1 MGGLLT
7 ALNAGKTSLSTN
19 QKVIEIAGN
28 NIANVN
34 TPGYSRQKAILT
46 PYPSLNFNG
55 FMIGQGVKVGDIVR
69 EHDAFLS
76 TQIQDKSATYGEAD
90 AKTFPL
96 AELERVFG
104 ISEGGISTEIDNFF
118 DSWQELTANPGG
130 QTERDIVI
138 QRGELLAS
146 SFHTAVAEL
155 DGVKR
160 NIDESLLSKV
170 DGVNDSLQRVADLN
184 IRISA
189 IESSGQSA
197 NTFRD
202 ERDLLL
208 ADLSSS
214 IGIQSLE
221 DKEGN
226 VSVQLPGGQPLVQKG
241 NALTLQ
247 GEVVADELQL
257 QVTTSSGTS
266 TPVDTTTLGGAF
278 KGLLEVRDQLIPD
291 LEEQLDKLAYSL
303 AKGVNDLHNPNSPT
317 LDTNGNPV
325 LDGGGNPIPIGGKF
339 FFNEI
344 SDQEGAAN
352 AITVA
357 LTSPSEVI
365 TGASGAPGDNTIALQ
380 IAELGSAK
388 IVDGTDTLT
397 GAYSRISAQVGLE
410 AGQNELAT
418 AANEDTMTQLKNLRD
433 GKVGVS
439 LEEEMINLIQYQK
452 GFEASAKF
460 LATVDEMM
468 DTILTI
474 KR

>member
-1 MGGLLT
+1 MGGLLV

-19 QKVIEIAGN
+19 QKVIEVSGN

-76 TQIQDKSATYGEAD
+76 TQIQDKSAAYGEAD

-96 AELERVFG
+96 AELERLFG
-104 ISEGGISTEIDNFF
+104 IAEGGISTEIDNFF

-138 QRGELLAS
+138 QRGELLAD
-146 SFHTAVAEL
+146 SFHTTVAEL

-170 DGVNDSLQRVADLN
+170 DGINDNLQRVADLN
-184 IRISA
+184 IRIST
-189 IESSGQSA
+189 IEASGQSA

-208 ADLSSS
+208 ADLSSA

-226 VSVQLPGGQPLVQKG
+226 VMVQLPGGQPLVQKG
-241 NALTLQ
+241 TALTLEA
-247 GEVVADELQL
+247 EVVDDALQL
-257 QVTTSSGTS
+257 QVNTGTTA
-266 TPVDTTTLGGAF
+266 TPVDPTTLGGAF
-278 KGLLEVRDQLIPD
+278 KGLLEIRDELIPD
-291 LEEQLDKLAYSL
+291 LRGQLDKLAYTL
-303 AKGVNDLHNPNSPT
+303 ATEVNAVHSTGTDLNDNT
-317 LDTNGNPV
+317 GIL
-325 LDGGGNPIPIGGKF
+325 F
-339 FFNEI
+339 FADITSEA
-344 SDQEGAAN
+344 GAAN
-352 AITVA
+352 ALSVA
-357 LTSPSEVI
+357 LSSPDQVAAGLS
-365 TGASGAPGDNTIALQ
+365 SAPGDNTIALK
-380 IAELGSAK
+380 IAELSSAK

-460 LATVDEMM
+460 LSTVDELME
-468 DTILTI
+468 TILSI

>member
-1 MGGLLT
+1 MGGLFT
-7 ALNAGKTSLSTN
+7 ALNAAKTSLSTH
-19 QKVIEIAGN
+19 QKVIEISGN
-28 NIANVN
+28 NISNVN

-46 PYPSLNFNG
+46 PFPALNFNG
-55 FMIGQGVKVGDIVR
+55 FTIGQGVKVGDIVR

-76 TQIQDKSATYGEAD
+76 SQIQQKSAAYGEAD

-104 ISEGGISTEIDNFF
+104 ISEGGISGEIDNFF

-146 SFHTAVAEL
+146 SFHTALTQL
-155 DGVKR
+155 DGVNR
-160 NIDESLLSKV
+160 NIDESLLSRI

-189 IESSGQSA
+189 IESSGQTA

-202 ERDLLL
+202 ERDMLL
-208 ADLSSS
+208 ADLSAA
-214 IGIQSLE
+214 IGVQSLE

-226 VSVQLPGGQPLVQKG
+226 VMVQLPGGQPLVQKG
-241 NALTLQ
+241 SVLKL
-247 GEVVADELQL
+247 ESVIVEDEFRM
-257 QVTTSSGTS
+257 QVTTSTGTS
-266 TPVDTTTLGGAF
+266 TPVDTTSLGGAF
-278 KGLLEVRDQLIPD
+278 KGLLEIRDTLIPD
-291 LEEQLDKLAYSL
+291 LEGQLDKLAYTL
-303 AKGVNDLHNPNSPT
+303 ATEVNALHSSGTDL
-317 LDTNGNPV
+317 NGNT
-325 LDGGGNPIPIGGKF
+325 GNAF
-339 FFNEI
+339 FEAMPTVAPPA
-344 SDQEGAAN
+344 DPWLGAAN
-352 AITVA
+352 ALEVA
-357 LTSPSEVI
+357 LTSPDQLA
-365 TGASGAPGDNTIALQ
+365 TGTSGAPGDNSIVLQ
-380 IAELGSAK
+380 IASLGSAK

-418 AANEDTMTQLKNLRD
+418 AANQDTMTQLQNLRD
-433 GKVGVS
+433 SKVGVS
-439 LEEEMINLIQYQK
+439 LEEEMINLIQFQK

-468 DTILTI
+468 DTILSI

>member
-55 FMIGQGVKVGDIVR
+55 FTVGQGVKVGNIVR
-69 EHDAFLS
+69 EHDAFLT
-76 TQIQDKSATYGEAD
+76 TQIQDKSVAYGEAD
-90 AKTFPL
+90 SKTFPL

-104 ISEGGISTEIDNFF
+104 ISDGGISTEIDNFF
-118 DSWQELTANPGG
+118 DSWQELTVNPGG

-138 QRGELLAS
+138 QRGELLAD
-146 SFHTAVAEL
+146 SFHTATAEL

-170 DGVNDSLQRVADLN
+170 DGVNSSLQRVADLN
-184 IRISA
+184 LRIST

-221 DKEGN
+221 DKDGH
-226 VSVQLPGGQPLVQKG
+226 VSVQLPGGQPLVQKST
-241 NALTLQ
+241 ALTLV
-247 GEVVADELQL
+247 GGVNSDDELQL
-257 QVTTSSGTS
+257 QVTSNGTS
-266 TPVDTTTLGGAF
+266 TPIDTTTLGGAF

-291 LEEQLDKLAYSL
+291 LQGQLDKLAYSL
-303 AKGVNDLHNPNSPT
+303 AKGVNDLHT
-317 LDTNGNPV
+317 TGTDLNGNTDV
-325 LDGGGNPIPIGGKF
+325 LF
-339 FFNEI
+339 FDAPPAPSPPANI
-344 SDQEGAAN
+344 WDGAAN
-352 AITVA
+352 ALNVA
-357 LTSPSEVI
+357 LSAPGELAAGQSTVPGQS
-365 TGASGAPGDNTIALQ
+365 AAPGDNTIALQ

-388 IVDGTDTLT
+388 IVDGTDTLN
-397 GAYSRISAQVGLE
+397 GAYSRISSQVGLE

-418 AANEDTMTQLKNLRD
+418 AANEDTMVQLKNLRD

-439 LEEEMINLIQYQK
+439 LEEEMINLIQFQK

-468 DTILTI
+468 NTILSI

>member
-34 TPGYSRQKAILT
+34 TPGYSRQKAILE

-55 FMIGQGVKVGDIVR
+55 FMIGQGVQVGDIVR

-76 TQIQDKSATYGEAD
+76 SQIQEKSASYGEAD

-96 AELERVFG
+96 AELERLFG
-104 ISEGGISTEIDNFF
+104 ITDGGLSTEIDNFF

-138 QRGELLAS
+138 QRGELLAD
-146 SFHTAVAEL
+146 SFHTAVSEL

-160 NIDESLLSKV
+160 NIDESLLSKI
-170 DGVNDSLQRVADLN
+170 DGINNNLQRVADLN
-184 IRISA
+184 TRISA
-189 IESSGQSA
+189 IEASGQSA

-202 ERDLLL
+202 ERDQLLNE
-208 ADLSSS
+208 LSSS

-226 VSVQLPGGQPLVQKG
+226 IMIQLPGGQPLVQKG
-241 NALTLQ
+241 TALTLE

-257 QVTTSSGTS
+257 QVNSNGTTV
-266 TPVDTTTLGGAF
+266 PVDTSTLGGAF

-291 LEEQLDKLAYSL
+291 LEGQLDKLAYTL
-303 AKGVNDLHNPNSPT
+303 VTEVNALHSTGTDLNGSTGNLFFDAPPSPAPPA
-317 LDTNGNPV
+317 DIW
-325 LDGGGNPIPIGGKF
+325 D
-339 FFNEI
+339 
-344 SDQEGAAN
+344 GAAN
-352 AITVA
+352 AIAVA
-357 LTSPSEVI
+357 LSSPDEVAAGQTS
-365 TGASGAPGDNTIALQ
+365 APGDNTIALQ
-380 IAELGSAK
+380 IAELGNAK
-388 IVDGTDTLT
+388 IVDGTDTLV

-418 AANEDTMTQLKNLRD
+418 AANEDTMTQLQNLRD

-460 LATVDEMM
+460 LSTVDEMM

>member
-34 TPGYSRQKAILT
+34 TPGYSRQKAILE

-55 FMIGQGVKVGDIVR
+55 FMIGQGVQVGDIVR

-76 TQIQDKSATYGEAD
+76 SQIQEKSASYGEAD

-96 AELERVFG
+96 AELERLFG
-104 ISEGGISTEIDNFF
+104 ITDGGLSTEIDNFF

-138 QRGELLAS
+138 QRGELLAD
-146 SFHTAVAEL
+146 SFHTAVSEL

-160 NIDESLLSKV
+160 NMDESLLSKI
-170 DGVNDSLQRVADLN
+170 DGINNNLQRVADLN
-184 IRISA
+184 TRISA
-189 IESSGQSA
+189 IEASGQSA

-202 ERDLLL
+202 ERDQLLNE
-208 ADLSSS
+208 LSSS

-226 VSVQLPGGQPLVQKG
+226 IMIQLPGGQPLVQKG
-241 NALTLQ
+241 TALTLE

-257 QVTTSSGTS
+257 QVNSNGTTV
-266 TPVDTTTLGGAF
+266 PVDTSTLGGAF

-291 LEEQLDKLAYSL
+291 LEGQLDKLAYTL
-303 AKGVNDLHNPNSPT
+303 VTEVNALHSTGTDLNGSTGNLFFDAPPSPAPPA
-317 LDTNGNPV
+317 DIW
-325 LDGGGNPIPIGGKF
+325 D
-339 FFNEI
+339 
-344 SDQEGAAN
+344 GAAN
-352 AITVA
+352 AIAVA
-357 LTSPSEVI
+357 LSSPDEVAAGQTS
-365 TGASGAPGDNTIALQ
+365 APGDNTIALQ
-380 IAELGSAK
+380 IAELGNAK
-388 IVDGTDTLT
+388 IVDGTDTLV

-418 AANEDTMTQLKNLRD
+418 AANEDTMTQLQNLRD

-460 LATVDEMM
+460 LSTVDEMM

>member
-76 TQIQDKSATYGEAD
+76 TQIQDKSSAYGEAD

-104 ISEGGISTEIDNFF
+104 ISDNGLSTEIDNFF

-138 QRGELLAS
+138 QRGELLAN

-170 DGVNDSLQRVADLN
+170 DGVNDSLQQVADLN

-208 ADLSSS
+208 SDLSSS

-226 VSVQLPGGQPLVQKG
+226 VMVQLPGGQPLVQRG
-241 NALTLQ
+241 NAMTLE
-247 GEVVADELQL
+247 GAVVADELQL
-257 QVTTSSGTS
+257 QVTTNSGTS

-291 LEEQLDKLAYSL
+291 LEGQLDKLAYSL
-303 AKGVNDLHNPNSPT
+303 AKGVNDLHT
-317 LDTNGNPV
+317 TGTDLNGNTGV
-325 LDGGGNPIPIGGKF
+325 LF
-339 FFNEI
+339 FDAPPSPASPANI
-344 SDQEGAAN
+344 WDGAAN
-352 AITVA
+352 ALNVA
-357 LTSPSEVI
+357 LSSPDQLAAGQS
-365 TGASGAPGDNTIALQ
+365 AAPGDNTIALQ

-418 AANEDTMTQLKNLRD
+418 AANEDTMIQLKNLRD

-460 LATVDEMM
+460 LATVNEMM

-474 KR
+474 

>member
-1 MGGLLT
+1 MGGLLV

-76 TQIQDKSATYGEAD
+76 TQIQDKSAAYGEAD

-104 ISEGGISTEIDNFF
+104 ISEGGLSTEIDNFF

-160 NIDESLLSKV
+160 NIDESLLSRI

-214 IGIQSLE
+214 VGIQSLE

-226 VSVQLPGGQPLVQKG
+226 VLVQLPGGQPLVQKG
-241 NALTLQ
+241 NALTLE

-291 LEEQLDKLAYSL
+291 LEGQLDKLAYSL
-303 AKGVNDLHNPNSPT
+303 ATEVNDLHKTGSD
-317 LDTNGNPV
+317 LNGNTNV
-325 LDGGGNPIPIGGKF
+325 LFFDAPPITVPPA
-339 FFNEI
+339 NLW
-344 SDQEGAAN
+344 DGAAN
-352 AITVA
+352 ALSVA
-357 LTSPSEVI
+357 LSSPDQLAVGLS
-365 TGASGAPGDNTIALQ
+365 SAPGDNTIALK

-388 IVDGTDTLT
+388 IVGGTDTLT

-460 LATVDEMM
+460 LSTVDEMM

>member
-1 MGGLLT
+1 MGGLLV

-19 QKVIEIAGN
+19 QKVIEVSGN

-76 TQIQDKSATYGEAD
+76 TQIQDKSAGYGEAD

-104 ISEGGISTEIDNFF
+104 ISDGGISTDIDSFF

-138 QRGELLAS
+138 QRGELLAD
-146 SFHTAVAEL
+146 SFHTALAEL

-160 NIDESLLSKV
+160 NIDESLLSKI

-184 IRISA
+184 IRIST
-189 IESSGQSA
+189 IESSGQTA

-226 VSVQLPGGQPLVQKG
+226 VMVQLPGGQPLVQKG
-241 NALTLQ
+241 NALTLE
-247 GEVVADELQL
+247 GEVVDDELQL
-257 QVTTSSGTS
+257 QVNTGSTS
-266 TPVDTTTLGGAF
+266 TPIDTTTVGGAF

-291 LEEQLDKLAYSL
+291 LESQLDKLAYSL
-303 AKGVNDLHNPNSPT
+303 ATEVNALHSTGRDLNDNTGILFFDAPPSPT
-317 LDTNGNPV
+317 PPANLWD
-325 LDGGGNPIPIGGKF
+325 
-339 FFNEI
+339 
-344 SDQEGAAN
+344 GAAN
-352 AITVA
+352 ALNVA
-357 LTSPSEVI
+357 ISSPDQLAAGLTS
-365 TGASGAPGDNTIALQ
+365 APGDNTIALQ

-460 LATVDEMM
+460 LSTVDEMM

>member
-19 QKVIEIAGN
+19 QKVIEISGN

-34 TPGYSRQKAILT
+34 TPGYSRQKAILQ

-55 FMIGQGVKVGDIVR
+55 FTIGQGVKVGDIVR
-69 EHDAFLS
+69 EHDAFL
-76 TQIQDKSATYGEAD
+76 TNQIQDKSATYGEAE

-96 AELERVFG
+96 AELERLFG
-104 ISEGGISTEIDNFF
+104 ISENGLSTEIDNFF
-118 DSWQELTANPGG
+118 DSWQELTTNPGG

-138 QRGELLAS
+138 QRGELLAD
-146 SFHTAVAEL
+146 SFHTAVSEL
-155 DGVKR
+155 DGIKR
-160 NIDESLLSKV
+160 NIDESLLSKI
-170 DGVNDSLQRVADLN
+170 DGVNDRLQRIADLN

-226 VSVQLPGGQPLVQKG
+226 VMVQLPGGQPLVQKG
-241 NALTLQ
+241 SVLTLE
-247 GEVVADELQL
+247 GEVVDDDLQL
-257 QVTTSSGTS
+257 QVTSNGTS

-278 KGLLEVRDQLIPD
+278 KGLLEVRNELIPD
-291 LEEQLDKLAYSL
+291 LEGQLDKLAYSL
-303 AKGVNDLHNPNSPT
+303 STEVNALHSTGTDLNGITGSLFFAAPPSPAPPANIW
-317 LDTNGNPV
+317 D
-325 LDGGGNPIPIGGKF
+325 
-339 FFNEI
+339 
-344 SDQEGAAN
+344 GAAN
-352 AITVA
+352 ALSVA
-357 LTSPSEVI
+357 LSSPDLLAAGQTS
-365 TGASGAPGDNTIALQ
+365 APGDNIIALS
-380 IAELGSAK
+380 IAELSSAK

-418 AANEDTMTQLKNLRD
+418 VANEDTMTQLKNLRD

-460 LATVDEMM
+460 LATIDEMM

>member
-1 MGGLLT
+1 MGGLLV
-7 ALNAGKTSLSTN
+7 ALNAGRTSLSTN

-46 PYPSLNFNG
+46 PFPSLNFNG

-69 EHDAFLS
+69 EHDAFLT
-76 TQIQDKSATYGEAD
+76 TQIQDKSAAYGEAE

-96 AELERVFG
+96 AELERLFG
-104 ISEGGISTEIDNFF
+104 LSENGLSTDIDNYF
-118 DSWQELTANPGG
+118 DSWQELTSNPGG
-130 QTERDIVI
+130 QAERDIVI
-138 QRGELLAS
+138 QRGELLAD

-155 DGVKR
+155 DGIKR

-170 DGVNDSLQRVADLN
+170 DGINYNLQQVAELN
-184 IRISA
+184 TRISA

-202 ERDLLL
+202 QRDQLLSE
-208 ADLSSS
+208 LSSS

-226 VSVQLPGGQPLVQKG
+226 VLVQLPGGQPLVQKG
-241 NALTLQ
+241 NALTLV
-247 GEVVADELQL
+247 GEVVADDLQM
-257 QVTTSSGTS
+257 QVNTSNGTS
-266 TPVDTTTLGGAF
+266 TPINITTLGGAF
-278 KGLLEVRDQLIPD
+278 KGLLDVRNELIPD
-291 LEEQLDKLAYSL
+291 LEGQLDKLAYSL
-303 AKGVNDLHNPNSPT
+303 TTEVNALHTTGTDLNGSSGNLFFDAPPSPAPPANIW
-317 LDTNGNPV
+317 D
-325 LDGGGNPIPIGGKF
+325 
-339 FFNEI
+339 
-344 SDQEGAAN
+344 GAAN
-352 AITVA
+352 AIEVA
-357 LTSPSEVI
+357 LSTPDQVAAGQ
-365 TGASGAPGDNTIALQ
+365 TGAVGDNTIALAM
-380 IAELGSAK
+380 AELGNAK
-388 IVDGTDTLT
+388 IVDGTDTLV
-397 GAYSRISAQVGLE
+397 GAYSRISAQVGIE
-410 AGQNELAT
+410 AGQNKLAT
-418 AANEDTMTQLKNLRD
+418 TANEDTMIQLQNLRD

-460 LATVDEMM
+460 LSTVDEMM

>member
-1 MGGLLT
+1 MGGLFT
-7 ALNAGKTSLSTN
+7 ALNAAKTSLSTH
-19 QKVIEIAGN
+19 QKVIEISGN

-46 PYPSLNFNG
+46 PFPALNFNG
-55 FMIGQGVKVGDIVR
+55 FTIGQGVKVGDIVR

-76 TQIQDKSATYGEAD
+76 SQIQQKSSAYGEAD

-104 ISEGGISTEIDNFF
+104 ISEGGISGEIDNFF

-146 SFHTAVAEL
+146 SFHTALTQL
-155 DGVKR
+155 DGVNR
-160 NIDESLLSKV
+160 NIDESLLSRI

-189 IESSGQSA
+189 IESSGQTA

-202 ERDLLL
+202 ERDMLL
-208 ADLSSS
+208 ADLSAA

-226 VSVQLPGGQPLVQKG
+226 VMVQLPGGQPLVQKG
-241 NALTLQ
+241 SVLKL
-247 GEVVADELQL
+247 ESVIVEKEFRM
-257 QVTTSSGTS
+257 QVTTSTGTS

-278 KGLLEVRDQLIPD
+278 KGLLEIRDNLIPD
-291 LEEQLDKLAYSL
+291 LEGQLDKLAYTL
-303 AKGVNDLHNPNSPT
+303 ATEVNALHSTGTDLNGTTGNLFFEALPT
-317 LDTNGNPV
+317 VDPPDDPWL
-325 LDGGGNPIPIGGKF
+325 
-339 FFNEI
+339 
-344 SDQEGAAN
+344 GAAN
-352 AITVA
+352 ALKVA
-357 LTSPSEVI
+357 LTSPNQLAAGE
-365 TGASGAPGDNTIALQ
+365 SGAPGDNTIALQ
-380 IAELGSAK
+380 IAALSSAK

-410 AGQNELAT
+410 AGQNKLAT
-418 AANEDTMTQLKNLRD
+418 AANGDTMTQLQNLRD
-433 GKVGVS
+433 SKVGVS
-439 LEEEMINLIQYQK
+439 LEEEMINLIQFQK

-468 DTILTI
+468 DTILSI

>member
-1 MGGLLT
+1 MGGLLV

-19 QKVIEIAGN
+19 QKVIEISGN

-76 TQIQDKSATYGEAD
+76 TQIQDKSAGYGEAD

-104 ISEGGISTEIDNFF
+104 ISEGGISTEIDSFF

-138 QRGELLAS
+138 QRGELLAD

-160 NIDESLLSKV
+160 NIDESLLSRI
-170 DGVNDSLQRVADLN
+170 DGINDGLQRVADLN
-184 IRISA
+184 IRIST

-226 VSVQLPGGQPLVQKG
+226 VMVQLPGGQPLVQKG
-241 NALTLQ
+241 NALTLE
-247 GEVVADELQL
+247 GEVIADELQL
-257 QVTTSSGTS
+257 QVNTGTTL
-266 TPVDTTTLGGAF
+266 TPIDTTTVGGAF

-291 LEEQLDKLAYSL
+291 LESQLDKLAYSL
-303 AKGVNDLHNPNSPT
+303 ATEVNDLHSTGRDLNDNTGVLFFDALPVTVPPANPW
-317 LDTNGNPV
+317 D
-325 LDGGGNPIPIGGKF
+325 
-339 FFNEI
+339 
-344 SDQEGAAN
+344 GAAN
-352 AITVA
+352 ALNVA
-357 LTSPSEVI
+357 ISSPDQLAAGQTS
-365 TGASGAPGDNTIALQ
+365 APGDNTLALQ

-460 LATVDEMM
+460 LSTVDEMM

>member
-1 MGGLLT
+1 MGGLLV

-34 TPGYSRQKAILT
+34 TPGYSRQKAILE

-55 FMIGQGVKVGDIVR
+55 FMIGQGVQVGDIVR

-76 TQIQDKSATYGEAD
+76 SQIQQKSASYGEAD

-96 AELERVFG
+96 AELERLFG
-104 ISEGGISTEIDNFF
+104 ITDGGLSTEIDNFF

-138 QRGELLAS
+138 QRGELLAD
-146 SFHTAVAEL
+146 SFHTAVSEL

-170 DGVNDSLQRVADLN
+170 DGINDNLQRVADLN
-184 IRISA
+184 TRISA
-189 IESSGQSA
+189 IEASGQSA

-202 ERDLLL
+202 ERDQLLN
-208 ADLSSS
+208 DLSAS

-226 VSVQLPGGQPLVQKG
+226 VMIQLPGGQPLVQKG
-241 NALTLQ
+241 TALTLE
-247 GEVVADELQL
+247 GEVVADQLQL
-257 QVTTSSGTS
+257 QVNSNGTTVPVNTS
-266 TPVDTTTLGGAF
+266 TLGGAF
-278 KGLLEVRDQLIPD
+278 KGLLDIRDQLIPD
-291 LEEQLDKLAYSL
+291 LEGQLDKLAYTL
-303 AKGVNDLHNPNSPT
+303 VTEVNALHSAGTDLNGTTGNNFFDAPPSPAPPANIW
-317 LDTNGNPV
+317 D
-325 LDGGGNPIPIGGKF
+325 
-339 FFNEI
+339 
-344 SDQEGAAN
+344 GAAN
-352 AITVA
+352 AIGVA
-357 LTSPSEVI
+357 LSSPDEVAAGQTS
-365 TGASGAPGDNTIALQ
+365 APGDNTMALQ
-380 IAELGSAK
+380 IAELGNAK
-388 IVDGTDTLT
+388 IVDGTDTLV

-418 AANEDTMTQLKNLRD
+418 AANEDTMTQLQNLRD

-460 LATVDEMM
+460 LSTVDEMM

>member
-1 MGGLLT
+1 MGGLLV

-34 TPGYSRQKAILT
+34 TPGYSRQKAILE

-76 TQIQDKSATYGEAD
+76 SQIQEKSASYGEAD

-96 AELERVFG
+96 AELESLFG
-104 ISEGGISTEIDNFF
+104 ITDGGLSTEIDNFF

-138 QRGELLAS
+138 QRGELLAD
-146 SFHTAVAEL
+146 SFHTAVSEL

-160 NIDESLLSKV
+160 NIDESLLSKI
-170 DGVNDSLQRVADLN
+170 DGINNNLQRVADLN
-184 IRISA
+184 TRISA
-189 IESSGQSA
+189 IEASGQSA

-202 ERDLLL
+202 ERDQLLNE
-208 ADLSSS
+208 LSSS

-226 VSVQLPGGQPLVQKG
+226 IMIQLPGGQPLVQKG
-241 NALTLQ
+241 TALTLE

-257 QVTTSSGTS
+257 QVNSNGTTV
-266 TPVDTTTLGGAF
+266 PVDTSTLGGAF

-291 LEEQLDKLAYSL
+291 LEGQLDKLAYTL
-303 AKGVNDLHNPNSPT
+303 VTEVNALHSTGTDLNGSTGNLFFDAPPSPAPPA
-317 LDTNGNPV
+317 DIW
-325 LDGGGNPIPIGGKF
+325 D
-339 FFNEI
+339 
-344 SDQEGAAN
+344 GAAN
-352 AITVA
+352 AIAVA
-357 LTSPSEVI
+357 LSSPDEVAAGQTS
-365 TGASGAPGDNTIALQ
+365 APGDNTIALQ
-380 IAELGSAK
+380 IAELGNAK
-388 IVDGTDTLT
+388 IVDGTDTLV

-418 AANEDTMTQLKNLRD
+418 AANEDTMTQLQNLRD

-460 LATVDEMM
+460 LSTVDEMM

>member
-76 TQIQDKSATYGEAD
+76 TQIQDKSAGYGEAD

-130 QTERDIVI
+130 QTERDVVI

-160 NIDESLLSKV
+160 NIDESLLSRI

-214 IGIQSLE
+214 LGIQSLE

-226 VSVQLPGGQPLVQKG
+226 VLVQLPGGQPLVQKG
-241 NALTLQ
+241 NALTLE

-266 TPVDTTTLGGAF
+266 TPIDPTTLGGAF

-291 LEEQLDKLAYSL
+291 LESQLDKLAYSL
-303 AKGVNDLHNPNSPT
+303 ATEINALHSTGRDLNDNTGVLFFDAL
-317 LDTNGNPV
+317 PV
-325 LDGGGNPIPIGGKF
+325 TVPPANLWD
-339 FFNEI
+339 
-344 SDQEGAAN
+344 GAAN
-352 AITVA
+352 ALSVSLSSPDQLA
-357 LTSPSEVI
+357 AGLTD
-365 TGASGAPGDNTIALQ
+365 APGDNTIALS